1 MLCGGARDPEN
12 TGMSPLS
19 LHWFIKEFET
29 MTGKG
34 LCLALGQQNWIIS
47 MVPIIV
53 LCFSMLMEI
62 VWLPPK
68 NPNSVVGF

>member
-1 MLCGGARDPEN
+1 MPS
-12 TGMSPLS
+12 TGTTELDR
-19 LHWFIKEFET
+19 
-29 MTGKG
+29 
-34 LCLALGQQNWIIS
+34 IIS